1 MEADI
6 WEGTQWEEPKRSLC
20 RTASLQCRHFWSIQ
34 DKACHSLQVLDTS
47 FVVSFRSCHYQLLS
61 ALGWRVV
68 RLATWRPTCGDDE
81 STAQGD
87 TLKSEHKQQEKL

>member
-1 MEADI
+1 M
-6 WEGTQWEEPKRSLC
+6 
-20 RTASLQCRHFWSIQ
+20 
-34 DKACHSLQVLDTS
+34 
-47 FVVSFRSCHYQLLS
+47 VSFRSCHYQLLS